1 MKIKYRKMVLV
12 KKIKSSDPRI
22 LRIIKINIYLVNL
35 KAPFLTQNRQ
45 LSSGYIQKRQD
56 LK

>member
-45 LSSGYIQKRQD
+45 LSSGYIQKRQV